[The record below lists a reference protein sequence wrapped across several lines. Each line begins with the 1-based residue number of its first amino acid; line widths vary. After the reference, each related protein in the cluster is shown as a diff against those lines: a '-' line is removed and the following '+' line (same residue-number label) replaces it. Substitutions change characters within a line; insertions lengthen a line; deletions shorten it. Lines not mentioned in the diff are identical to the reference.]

1 VLAQVLRGAISTATN
16 TKQPVKTD
24 KKQSAESF
32 IGVYYSAFAQ
42 VVVVVE
48 VAAVGFW
55 KSYVYHQ

>member
-1 VLAQVLRGAISTATN
+1 MLVLVLRRTISTATN

-24 KKQSAESF
+24 NKHSAESF
-32 IGVYYSAFAQ
+32 MGVYYSAFAQ